1 MNWVGYRAFSNL
13 LIICMAIAL
22 GFLGACSNS
31 VLDAEIDEHRDLI
44 EISQEESSSSLKSS
58 SSQAKS
64 SSSKKTTTSKSS
76 SSTSKE
82 KSSSSI
88 KNSSSSSKN
97 NSSSSVKSS
106 SSKAKSS
113 SSVKSSSSSSE
124 DSSSSLIESS
134 SVESSSSEMV
144 TLDVLELDDKEY
156 PYADIPRV
164 VIETENRVAIKDRET
179 EIPAKLQIWG
189 EKQPETEILDLT
201 IRGRG
206 NTSWWDMPKKGYKIE
221 FVKKQS
227 MLGMPKDKDW
237 ALIANYADRTLMRNY
252 IAYRLSAALGAYY
265 APRCEFAELYLNGEY
280 LGVYLMTETIKI
292 SENRV
297 NIPKNENS
305 YIVEFDKKY
314 KTDEQVVFSDVLLN
328 NGTGKPLRVHDP
340 KNATEK
346 TLETLQKHVESFEE
360 YLKTIEAGEDNE
372 VEGWMNVDEAVKHYW
387 VQEFSKNVDA
397 SFSTSVYFSWIKGE
411 KIMMGPVWDFDL
423 GFGNIAYEGYRKPEE
438 WHIRNK
444 YWNIYL
450 FDDKIFAE
458 QVKKKWSDEH
468 HLFESVLD
476 SIDKTSA
483 RLKKAVKNNF
493 KRWDILGLK
502 KSWLLESYESY
513 DEVVN
518 DWKNWIT
525 KRIQWIDSHY

>member
-1 MNWVGYRAFSNL
+1 MNWVGSKKLIPLLFVVCIAMAVFS
-13 LIICMAIAL
+13 
-22 GFLGACSNS
+22 ACSNS

-88 KNSSSSSKN
+88 KNSSSSKN

-106 SSKAKSS
+106 SSKIKSS
-113 SSVKSSSSSSE
+113 SSENGLLLLLGSSGDKGSMS
-124 DSSSSLIESS
+124 DAVFLN
-134 SVESSSSEMV
+134 
-144 TLDVLELDDKEY
+144 VLELDDKEY
-156 PYADIPRV
+156 PYADIPRI
-164 VIETENRVAIKDRET
+164 VIETENRRSVSNLTT
-179 EIPAKLQIWG
+179 EVPAKLQVWG
-189 EKQPETEILDLT
+189 ERQPESEILELT

-206 NTSWWDMPKKGYKIE
+206 NTSWWNMPKKGYKIE

-252 IAYRLSAALGAYY
+252 IAYQLSAALGAYY

-280 LGVYLMTETIKI
+280 LGVYLLTETIKI

-314 KTDEQVVFSDVLLN
+314 KADEQVIFSDVLLD

-340 KNATEK
+340 KNATDA
-346 TLETLQKHVESFEE
+346 TLETVQKHIESFEE
-360 YLKTIEAGEDNE
+360 FLKTIESGMDNN
-372 VEGWMNVDEAVKHYW
+372 VEEWIDVDEAAKHYW
-387 VQEFSKNVDA
+387 VQEFSKNTDA
-397 SFSTSVYFSWIKGE
+397 SFQTSVYFSWIKGE

-423 GFGNIAYEGYRKPEE
+423 GFGNISYEGYRVPEG
-438 WHIRNK
+438 WHIRN
-444 YWNIYL
+444 YWNSYL
-450 FDDKIFAE
+450 FDDKVFSS
-458 QVKKKWSDEH
+458 QVKEKWFSEH
-468 HLFESVLD
+468 QLFEAVLD
-476 SIDKTSA
+476 SIDKTSV
-483 RLKKAVKNNF
+483 RLKKAAENNF
-493 KRWDILGLK
+493 KRWDILGLV

-513 DEVVN
+513 DDVVDDLK
-518 DWKNWIT
+518 DWIV
-525 KRIQWIDSHY
+525 KRIQWIDSQY